1 MAVINKNPAGGL
13 SAAFWLIDLLLGCC
27 SPLVA
32 KSARQ
37 MFKIFGGK
45 KGLKTSFNSRKK
57 FCLDIFL
64 TN

>member
-13 SAAFWLIDLLLGCC
+13 SAWLIDLLLGYY

-37 MFKIFGGK
+37 MFKIFGGQK
-45 KGLKTSFNSRKK
+45 RIK
-57 FCLDIFL
+57 D
-64 TN
+64 

>member
-13 SAAFWLIDLLLGCC
+13 SAAFWLIDLLQDCY

-37 MFKIFGGK
+37 MFKIFGGQK
-45 KGLKTSFNSRKK
+45 RIK
-57 FCLDIFL
+57 D
-64 TN
+64 

>member
-37 MFKIFGGK
+37 MFKIFGGQK
-45 KGLKTSFNSRKK
+45 RIK
-57 FCLDIFL
+57 D
-64 TN
+64 